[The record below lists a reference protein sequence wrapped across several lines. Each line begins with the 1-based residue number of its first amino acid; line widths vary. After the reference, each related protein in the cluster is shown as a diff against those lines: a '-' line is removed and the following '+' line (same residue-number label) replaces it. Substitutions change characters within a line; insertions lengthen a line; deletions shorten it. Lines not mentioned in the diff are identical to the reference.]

1 MVKTFKFK
9 LFHAKRNKKLHNKI
23 NISEEN
29 FNKQEEKRDNIIMSN
44 GYKII
49 RISNLKDIKI
59 NFKVLAKYLRLCK
72 NIVKRTNMHKVQID
86 VRDMSIHYQNKVI
99 YGGKYNNGG

>member
-1 MVKTFKFK
+1 M
-9 LFHAKRNKKLHNKI
+9 RNIYALIARI
-23 NISEEN
+23 NILKN
-29 FNKQEEKRDNIIMSN
+29 QEEKRDNIIMSN

-59 NFKVLAKYLRLCK
+59 NFKVLVKYLRLYK

-86 VRDMSIHYQNKVI
+86 VKDMSIYYQNKVI